1 MRQFIVRLL
10 IFTVLATNVAW
21 ALDDC
26 APQYANEASGWV
38 QSGDLP
44 DDDPSG
50 GVCDEPCIGWLQL
63 VAITH
68 ATKLEHFPF
77 VRQDVVRSTVSYHSL
92 DQEPPFRPPQI

>member
-1 MRQFIVRLL
+1 MHQFIVRLL

-26 APQYANEASGWV
+26 TPQYVNDSSGWV
-38 QSGDLP
+38 LSGELP
-44 DDDPSG
+44 DDNPSG
-50 GVCDEPCIGWLQL
+50 GICDEPCIGWLQL

-68 ATKLEHFPF
+68 ATKLDQFPF
-77 VRQDVVRSTVSYHSL
+77 IRQDVTRIKISYHSL